1 MASNDIKDI
10 KNFIAKYKHA
20 TDLNQAYLEF
30 NLNWLNSFNKNLSNN
45 VLYEFDCVRDERI
58 YRECEMSKGV
68 LRNFITSLEV
78 MLKEIY

>member
-20 TDLNQAYLEF
+20 TDLNQPYLEF

-45 VLYEFDCVRDERI
+45 VLYEFDCVR
-58 YRECEMSKGV
+58 ECEMSKGV

-78 MLKEIY
+78 MLLETY